1 MFFIGDSCYYKAG
14 KGKRK
19 ERCKVIGV
27 TYVDKNWRY
36 IVEMKND
43 EKIIEN
49 VSIINLSAW

>member
-19 ERCKVIGV
+19 EKVKIIGV
-27 TYVDKNWRY
+27 TYIDKNYRF

-43 EKIIEN
+43 ERVIEY
-49 VSIINLSAW
+49 VSIIHLSTW